1 MKLHPGSRRAPC
13 RRIERGGSARLT
25 DAIVIEEP
33 LELRVDGEAV
43 ATIMRTPGSDRRL
56 SAGFFLSEGWISGPA
71 DIGSIALCGARGP
84 KDGENVADLIRAPG
98 ASPAAPWAAVRSLA
112 ATSSCG
118 VCGKRTI
125 DDVLGAVRGA
135 RKLRGRRRELFPA
148 GTLLAIPA
156 ALRKRQVIFA
166 ATGSLHAAGLFTPS
180 GDLLMVEEDVG
191 RHNAVDK
198 VIGWALLERDLP
210 LRGAGLQVSG
220 RVSFEIVQKA
230 HRAGIPLVS
239 AVSGVSS
246 LAVDLAKRAGI
257 TLVGFVRGS
266 SLTVYTHPER
276 IAPP

>member
-1 MKLHPGSRRAPC
+1 MTFPPGSRRAPC
-13 RRIERGGSARLT
+13 RRIERDRAVRRT
-25 DAIVIEEP
+25 DAVVIEEP

-56 SAGFFLSEGWISGPA
+56 SAGFFLGEGWIAGPA
-71 DIGSIALCGARGP
+71 DIGSIALCGARGV
-84 KDGENVADLIRAPG
+84 KDGENVADLIRAAG
-98 ASPAAPWAAVRSLA
+98 ASPAAPWAAARSLA

-135 RKLRGRRRELFPA
+135 RKSRGRRELFPA
-148 GTLLAIPA
+148 GTLLRLPD
-156 ALRKRQVIFA
+156 ALRERQVIFA

-180 GDLLMVEEDVG
+180 GELLVVEEDVG

-198 VIGWALLERDLP
+198 VIGWALLERGLP
-210 LRGAGLQVSG
+210 LRGAGLHVSG

-246 LAVDLAKRAGI
+246 LAVDLARRAGI

-276 IAPP
+276 VVPP

>member
-1 MKLHPGSRRAPC
+1 MSVPPGSRRAPC
-13 RRIERGGSARLT
+13 RRIERGEAVRRT
-25 DAIVIEEP
+25 DAVVIEEP

-56 SAGFFLSEGWISGPA
+56 SAGFFLAEGWIAGPA
-71 DIGSIALCGARGP
+71 DIGSIALCGARGA
-84 KDGENVADLIRAPG
+84 KEGENVADLIRAPG
-98 ASPAAPWAAVRSLA
+98 ASPAAPWAAARSLA

-125 DDVLGAVRGA
+125 DDVLGPARGVRKRPA
-135 RKLRGRRRELFPA
+135 GRRGLFPA
-148 GTLLAIPA
+148 ATLFAIPDTLLE
-156 ALRKRQVIFA
+156 RQVIFA
-166 ATGSLHAAGLFTPS
+166 ATGSLHAAALFTPP
-180 GDLLMVEEDVG
+180 GELLVVEEDVG

-198 VIGWALLERDLP
+198 VIGWALLDRGLP
-210 LRGAGLQVSG
+210 LRGVGLQVSG

-230 HRAGIPLVS
+230 HRAGLPLVA

-246 LAVDLAKRAGI
+246 LAVDFARRAGI